1 MLQVAVFVIYSVGR
15 LPRAPNAAI
24 CSVRSLSRAANVV
37 ICSLGR
43 FSRARN
49 VAICKIPEKRNNQ
62 QQKYLTRNNKDTY
75 SNP

>member
-24 CSVRSLSRAANVV
+24 CSARSLSRAANVV

-43 FSRARN
+43 FSRARKTLQF
-49 VAICKIPEKRNNQ
+49 AKFLKKETI
-62 QQKYLTRNNKDTY
+62 NNKNT
-75 SNP
+75 